1 MKKTAVIATTVLTGA
16 VLFYACKKEYDHPPL
31 KTVNEGAKIT
41 VSQLK
46 ARVAPA
52 SSSYHFGA
60 GDTSLYGTILA
71 DESSGNIYKQSF
83 LLDEAGGAIQLNLLN
98 TGGLAVGDKIR
109 INLNKLW
116 LVNANNMIY
125 IDSVDVGKSVVKQ
138 SSGNVVTPKVVTI
151 SEVLAGTVPTN
162 SNSLQSQLV
171 RIESVEF
178 LEKGLP
184 FADAIGK
191 QSLNRTLKV
200 CGGTTTLT
208 VRSSGYANFANKAIP
223 SGSGYMIAIVTQYNS
238 TMQMTIRDYQEVQM
252 TGTGCPPPSFTLAT
266 PVASLSENFSS
277 IATTNITFTNNGW
290 MNYAEIGN
298 AIWKTNINGALK
310 AMKASSFNSGDAT
323 NRMYLISRPIIY
335 NPALTLS
342 FKTAFGFWDSGHPT
356 PITAMVS
363 TNFDGTNANT
373 ANWTAVPGLTYA
385 AGTGSFYPNGTINS
399 GTVNLNT
406 VNILNGYSGNF
417 FVAFKYYGNTTY
429 NSDIYVDDIL
439 VQ

>member
-1 MKKTAVIATTVLTGA
+1 MKKTAIIAATILSGTVL
-16 VLFYACKKEYDHPPL
+16 FFACKKEYDHPPL
-31 KTVNEGAKIT
+31 KTVNEGAKIMIA
-41 VSQLK
+41 QLK
-46 ARVAPA
+46 ARVAAA

-200 CGGTTTLT
+200 C
-208 VRSSGYANFANKAIP
+208 
-223 SGSGYMIAIVTQYNS
+223 
-238 TMQMTIRDYQEVQM
+238 
-252 TGTGCPPPSFTLAT
+252 
-266 PVASLSENFSS
+266 
-277 IATTNITFTNNGW
+277 
-290 MNYAEIGN
+290 
-298 AIWKTNINGALK
+298 
-310 AMKASSFNSGDAT
+310 
-323 NRMYLISRPIIY
+323 
-335 NPALTLS
+335 
-342 FKTAFGFWDSGHPT
+342 
-356 PITAMVS
+356 
-363 TNFDGTNANT
+363 
-373 ANWTAVPGLTYA
+373 
-385 AGTGSFYPNGTINS
+385 
-399 GTVNLNT
+399 
-406 VNILNGYSGNF
+406 
-417 FVAFKYYGNTTY
+417 
-429 NSDIYVDDIL
+429 
-439 VQ
+439 

>member
-191 QSLNRTLKV
+191 QSMNRTLKV
-200 CGGTTTLT
+200 CGGTTSLT

-238 TMQMTIRDYQEVQM
+238 TMQMTIRDYQEIQM
-252 TGTGCPPPSFTLAT
+252 TGVGCPTPPPPPGSYLFKDFNDNSLTNGGWTNVNASGSINWTVTTNTTVAT
-266 PVASLSENFSS
+266 PYAQCNNYLGTGNQPACESWLISPPVDLSAAITPIYTFSS
-277 IATTNITFTNNGW
+277 AALFTGPAPQTLISTNYVSGAPNTGTWTALTATFGTSSTFVSSGNINLSAYKTTNVRVAIKYT
-290 MNYAEIGN
+290 GN
-298 AIWKTNINGALK
+298 A
-310 AMKASSFNSGDAT
+310 NSGLRFQVD
-323 NRMYLISRPIIY
+323 
-335 NPALTLS
+335 
-342 FKTAFGFWDSGHPT
+342 
-356 PITAMVS
+356 
-363 TNFDGTNANT
+363 
-373 ANWTAVPGLTYA
+373 
-385 AGTGSFYPNGTINS
+385 
-399 GTVNLNT
+399 
-406 VNILNGYSGNF
+406 NIRIGE
-417 FVAFKYYGNTTY
+417 
-429 NSDIYVDDIL
+429 
-439 VQ
+439 